1 MKKFLLFFTIIIGVS
16 LSACRLTTDVSRTL
30 NETSSGTT
38 ADYDV
43 DDVSYE
49 TLFDDSV
56 YKKFEIYFSR
66 ENFDKLIDDMEHY
79 NDIYGSYRDNTIQ
92 EVDVTYT
99 DGEGNT
105 LQLNEVGFR
114 TKGNVF
120 TRVLPVIKEGDTV
133 IGYQQVAFQLEF
145 NATFDYATGSTSY
158 NALKQRDVFDL
169 EQLNFK
175 NIRDM
180 DSGVVTESIGY
191 DLYREAGVYTSNTS
205 YAMVY
210 FNIEGTMIP
219 YGLYLIQEP
228 IDDVFVER
236 YFGRNLDDSIG
247 DLYKC
252 TWQTYGPATLG
263 SGYSSIALG
272 VSDYNDGYRKTYAL
286 KTNENVLHPDFS
298 SFTDFIGLVNDLD
311 VSSYYDSLSQSLDT
325 DAFARALA
333 MGFLVGSAD
342 DIRSDANNYYMYFN
356 NGGAYYIPF
365 DEDNALGYGWNPY
378 GDYGISL
385 DITGVELA
393 QSYNVASDYVLVY
406 NLMNDPDFIDLYLGY
421 LDSYTETDGLFNYD
435 SYEAEY
441 LLIKSLYETEI
452 IETSPLGIQLFDPDM
467 RDMPV
472 SSYYSLK
479 ISSVRTQ
486 LEDLV
491 G

>member
-1 MKKFLLFFTIIIGVS
+1 
-16 LSACRLTTDVSRTL
+16 
-30 NETSSGTT
+30 
-38 ADYDV
+38 
-43 DDVSYE
+43 
-49 TLFDDSV
+49 
-56 YKKFEIYFSR
+56 
-66 ENFDKLIDDMEHY
+66 
-79 NDIYGSYRDNTIQ
+79 
-92 EVDVTYT
+92 
-99 DGEGNT
+99 
-105 LQLNEVGFR
+105 
-114 TKGNVF
+114 
-120 TRVLPVIKEGDTV
+120 
-133 IGYQQVAFQLEF
+133 
-145 NATFDYATGSTSY
+145 
-158 NALKQRDVFDL
+158 
-169 EQLNFK
+169 
-175 NIRDM
+175 
-180 DSGVVTESIGY
+180 
-191 DLYREAGVYTSNTS
+191 
-205 YAMVY
+205 
-210 FNIEGTMIP
+210 
-219 YGLYLIQEP
+219 
-228 IDDVFVER
+228 
-236 YFGRNLDDSIG
+236 
-247 DLYKC
+247 
-252 TWQTYGPATLG
+252 
-263 SGYSSIALG
+263 
-272 VSDYNDGYRKTYAL
+272 YRKTYAL